1 MFTKLN
7 SNIHNKLHGFQIFVL
22 SPHIN
27 RFDTL
32 VKCLIQALFPLFSF
46 SLSLSFFF
54 WTGQIGGFP
63 GSSAVKHPSAM
74 QEMQETGV

>member
-54 WTGQIGGFP
+54 FGQAKLGA
-63 GSSAVKHPSAM
+63 SLVA
-74 QEMQETGV
+74 QQ